1 MSNPLFPDQ
10 GAPADQPLDE
20 TKDYAADLIGEG
32 KKYRDV
38 QVAARSI
45 VEKDS
50 FIERLKAENAVMRS
64 SLKGEQKMDE
74 FLDKLNSYKPAPPG
88 SATNPVTIP
97 DESSQSQHLN
107 ITPKALSLEEVQAL
121 LDKREEE
128 KKKQANIDF
137 AASAVQKAFGAN
149 SGVVLLQKATE
160 LGVTKEYLTRL
171 AAESPQAFLKLVEAD
186 KSPQG
191 GPGFISSTTNTAAFK
206 ASSNEKNKAYYDNL
220 KKQMGITKFVADKRL
235 QNEMHTQSQKLGAAF
250 FS

>member
-1 MSNPLFPDQ
+1 MNPLFPDQ
-10 GAPADQPLDE
+10 GIPADQPLDE

-32 KKYRDV
+32 KKYKDV

-74 FLDKLNSYKPAPPG
+74 FLDKLSSYKPAPPG
-88 SATNPVTIP
+88 SVTNPVTTP
-97 DESSQSQHLN
+97 DESSQSQQLN

-128 KKKQANIDF
+128 KKKQANLD
-137 AASAVQKAFGAN
+137 AAAAGVQRAFGAN

-186 KSPQG
+186 KAPSG
-191 GPGFISSTTNTAAFK
+191 APGFIPSSTNTAAFK
-206 ASSNEKNKAYYDNL
+206 SGSNEKNQAYYDNL
-220 KKQMGITKFVADKRL
+220 KKQMGITKFTADKTL
-235 QNEMHTQSQKLGAAF
+235 QNEMHSQAQKMGRAF